1 MHLSSLLLLVLR
13 AAIFHLY
20 TLEKNKFFHLL
31 FTCVFGEADAQWR
44 LLDLLCK
51 QILFVEEEDDGS
63 VDEELVVADGVEQH
77 QRLMHAI
84 LWRRKSGTER

>member
-13 AAIFHLY
+13 AAIFTY
-20 TLEKNKFFHLL
+20 TLRKNKFFHFL

-44 LLDLLCK
+44 LLDLLRE

-63 VDEELVVADGVEQH
+63 VYEELVVAD
-77 QRLMHAI
+77 
-84 LWRRKSGTER
+84 